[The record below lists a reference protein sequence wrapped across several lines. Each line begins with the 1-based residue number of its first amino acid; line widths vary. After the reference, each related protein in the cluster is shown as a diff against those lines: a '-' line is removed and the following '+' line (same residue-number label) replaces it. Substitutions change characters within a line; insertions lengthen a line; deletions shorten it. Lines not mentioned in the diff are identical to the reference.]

1 MAISEAE
8 KRAKTKYMKKVRQ
21 VMVKFNLATDE
32 GDLFQHVEARTNM
45 QGYIKDL
52 IRKDME
58 GKVDWT

>member
-21 VMVKFNLATDE
+21 LMVKFNLETDE

>member
-8 KRAKTKYMKKVRQ
+8 KRAKTKYMKKIRQ
-21 VMVKFNLATDE
+21 LMVKFNLETDE
-32 GDLFQHVEARTNM
+32 GNLFQYVEERTNM

>member
-21 VMVKFNLATDE
+21 LMVKFNLETDE
-32 GDLFQHVEARTNM
+32 GDLFQHVEDRINM

>member
-21 VMVKFNLATDE
+21 VMVKFNLETDE
-32 GDLFQHVEARTNM
+32 GDLFMHVEARTNM

>member
-8 KRAKTKYMKKVRQ
+8 KRAKTKYMKKIRQ
-21 VMVKFNLATDE
+21 VMVKFNLETDE
-32 GDLFQHVEARTNM
+32 GDLFKYVEERTNM

-58 GKVDWT
+58 GKVDWA

>member
-8 KRAKTKYMKKVRQ
+8 KRAKTKYMKKIRQ
-21 VMVKFNLATDE
+21 LMVKFNLETDE
-32 GDLFQHVEARTNM
+32 GDLFQHVEDRTNM